1 MIENWKTIQFE
12 SFISA
17 AMLNGLIRAESR
29 SKVIRHQ
36 FFGRK
41 FSWVDPVKE
50 IKAKKDEIAL
60 MLTDPISELERNGE
74 DPEEV
79 VERFSAW
86 IEMLKS
92 RGLDEFWRAAF
103 DKTPLAEVNEETNI
117 NDNKPTEETESEG
130 EE

>member
-1 MIENWKTIQFE
+1 
-12 SFISA
+12 
-17 AMLNGLIRAESR
+17 
-29 SKVIRHQ
+29 
-36 FFGRK
+36 
-41 FSWVDPVKE
+41 VKE

-60 MLTDPISELERNGE
+60 MLTDPMSELERNGE